1 MVEHK
6 STNMKK
12 HILSLLALTAATTAW
27 ACTNL
32 IVGKD
37 ASTDGSTIIS
47 YAADSYSNYGFL
59 DFQPA
64 ADHEPGDM
72 RKVYDWDCGR
82 YQLSLPQ
89 PAHTY
94 SVIGNMNEHQLT
106 IGETTWGG
114 REALWDTVGVD
125 YGSLIY
131 IALQRCKT
139 AREAILFMV
148 TLVEQ
153 YGYASEGETFSIG
166 DPNEVWIMDMIGKG
180 EGNKGANWV
189 AVRIPDDCICAH
201 ANQARI
207 TTLPLSQKLKVES
220 LKFKDA
226 SAHSSKSHS
235 VKYMTTADG
244 NWMWSK
250 DVIDFARQK
259 GLFSGKDKDFSYQA
273 AYNPYDFSGLYVCE
287 ARVWSFFR
295 HFSDDMDKYFDF
307 ATGKTFVET
316 NGQYEGEHMPLWIRP
331 NRKVSVRDIQH
342 CMQDQYEGTPLDI
355 TQGPDAGPW
364 HSKLRYGG
372 LSFEVDS
379 VKYWYE
385 RPIAT
390 QQTAWSFVAQ
400 MRGYADP
407 KVGGIFW
414 FAVDDAATSVYM
426 PMYCTINAIPE
437 CLKEGNGDLFTYSP
451 TSAWWAFNFVAN
463 WAYTKYDRMKPEIE
477 VEQAKWEDKFF
488 TQTAS
493 IDEKVANMTEEQA
506 REFLTSYSCAQAE
519 NLVKAWKELDIY
531 LKVKYIDGQ
540 ERKMENGQF
549 KRNAYGQPVG
559 PNRLALPNEFLQS
572 IKHQIDHE

>member
-1 MVEHK
+1 MTVVSK
-6 STNMKK
+6 LINMKN
-12 HILSLLALTAATTAW
+12 ILLLLALTAATTAW

-32 IVGKD
+32 IVGKN
-37 ASTDGSTIIS
+37 ASADGSTIIS

-59 DFQPA
+59 DFHPA
-64 ADHEPGDM
+64 ADHQPGD
-72 RKVYDWDCGR
+72 RREVYDWDCGR
-82 YQLSLPQ
+82 YQLSIPEVS
-89 PAHTY
+89 HTY

-125 YGSLIY
+125 YGSMIY

-139 AREAILFMV
+139 AREAILCMV

-180 EGNKGANWV
+180 KGQKGANWV

-207 TTLPLSQKLKVES
+207 TTLPLSLKWKVES
-220 LKFKDA
+220 VKFKGA
-226 SAHSSKSHS
+226 SAHSGKASGF
-235 VKYMTTADG
+235 KYIATADG

-250 DVIDFARQK
+250 DLIDFARK
-259 GLFSGKDKDFSYQA
+259 NGLFEGKDEQFSYQA
-273 AYNPYDFSGLYVCE
+273 AYAPYDFSGLYVCE

-295 HFSDDMDKYFDF
+295 KFSNDMDKYYDF

-316 NGQYEGEHMPLWIRP
+316 KGQYEGEHMPLWIRP
-331 NRKVSVRDIQH
+331 NRKVSVRDIQA
-342 CMQDQYEGTPLDI
+342 CMRDQYEGTPLDI

-372 LSFEVDS
+372 LSFELDS
-379 VKYWYE
+379 VTYWYE

-400 MRGYADP
+400 MRGYANP
-407 KVGGIFW
+407 KAGGIFW
-414 FAVDDAATSVYM
+414 FAVDDAATSVYL
-426 PMYCTINAIPE
+426 PMYCRMNQVPQ
-437 CLKEGNGDLFTYSP
+437 CLKEGNGDLYNYSP

-463 WAYTKYDRMKPEIE
+463 WAYTKYERMKPEIE
-477 VEQAKWEDKFF
+477 VEQRKWEDKFAAQINLVD
-488 TQTAS
+488 TKAAS
-493 IDEKVANMTEEQA
+493 MSDDEAATY
-506 REFLTSYSCAQAE
+506 LTNYCCAQAE
-519 NLVKAWKELDIY
+519 NLTKAWKELDTY
-531 LKVKYIDGQ
+531 LRVKYIDGQ
-540 ERKMENGQF
+540 ERKMKNGQF
-549 KRNAYGQPVG
+549 ERNPYGQPVY
-559 PNRLALPNEFLQS
+559 PNRLPYPEDFLRV
-572 IKHQIDHE
+572 IKDQLDHE